1 MDKLTK
7 IITVYVFC
15 ILFSMIGVTIYH
27 NHLLNNDI
35 IHTETIIG
43 ISLIKTTDLPREK
56 IFTIMTNMKDYP
68 KILPN
73 NILNVNIINEI
84 ESKGGSVKTTFTE
97 EKISERGVIVEVI
110 AKHEVVPFHYH
121 KIEIMEGDAKGTII
135 EQKFEDIENGTKI
148 ITEAKVHINGIL
160 APFGFLATSNLES
173 ALNSALTA
181 FIEYAK
187 LTK

>member
-73 NILNVNIINEI
+73 KPITFSSSQFVKILPL
-84 ESKGGSVKTTFTE
+84 S
-97 EKISERGVIVEVI
+97 
-110 AKHEVVPFHYH
+110 
-121 KIEIMEGDAKGTII
+121 
-135 EQKFEDIENGTKI
+135 
-148 ITEAKVHINGIL
+148 
-160 APFGFLATSNLES
+160 
-173 ALNSALTA
+173 
-181 FIEYAK
+181 
-187 LTK
+187 

>member
-1 MDKLTK
+1 MT
-7 IITVYVFC
+7 
-15 ILFSMIGVTIYH
+15 GVTIYH